1 MHSRAAIVGGLL
13 LSMIVQP
20 SLACDSAQRASP
32 QSITRF
38 YQSESFGR
46 LGVKGPGDHVYI
58 VNEYRC
64 YDFSFLRNKN
74 LSIYFNNAARNENA
88 EPTYVG
94 AVIVRTFS
102 KGSPQGGQYTGY
114 LYRNALTKQRST
126 SSWAHRPDLQDSERD
141 SRGAAAEFTI
151 LSDEYDPDEALTA
164 TSSAGLDHEMQLSTS
179 RAVERLRQW
188 HALVVTPDSGGFRVL
203 YNSARS
209 DGRWQIGLGS
219 SALAQGYL
227 IVRNYLIKY
236 QPSANPRPDA
246 FFKAGA
252 SDADCVYIRLV
263 APGDTL
269 SRFALR
275 RVQGSSDIIT
285 LKMKS
290 DAACF
295 AS

>member
-1 MHSRAAIVGGLL
+1 MHSRAAIGLL

-20 SLACDSAQRASP
+20 ALACDSAQKPSP
-32 QSITRF
+32 QSISRF

-74 LSIYFNNAARNENA
+74 LSIYFNNAARNDNA
-88 EPTYVG
+88 VPTYVG

-114 LYRNALTKQRST
+114 LYRNALTKQQST
-126 SSWAHRPDLQDSERD
+126 SKWAHRANLQDGERD
-141 SRGAAAEFTI
+141 PRGGAAEFVI
-151 LSDEYDPDEALTA
+151 LSDEYDSDEALTA

-179 RAVERLRQW
+179 QAVERLRQW

-203 YNSARS
+203 HDSARS
-209 DGRWQIGLGS
+209 DGRWQIGLQA

-236 QPSANPRPDA
+236 QPSANPKRDA
-246 FFKAGA
+246 FFRAGA

-269 SRFALR
+269 STFALR
-275 RVQGSSDIIT
+275 RVQGSSDVIT
-285 LKMKS
+285 LKMKA

>member
-1 MHSRAAIVGGLL
+1 LLFSCGFAVAKDYTSTVVGHYSDCLHTALARDNFAI
-13 LSMIVQP
+13 
-20 SLACDSAQRASP
+20 
-32 QSITRF
+32 
-38 YQSESFGR
+38 
-46 LGVKGPGDHVYI
+46 
-58 VNEYRC
+58 
-64 YDFSFLRNKN
+64 
-74 LSIYFNNAARNENA
+74 
-88 EPTYVG
+88 
-94 AVIVRTFS
+94 AV
-102 KGSPQGGQYTGY
+102 
-114 LYRNALTKQRST
+114 
-126 SSWAHRPDLQDSERD
+126 DDD
-141 SRGAAAEFTI
+141 
-151 LSDEYDPDEALTA
+151 
-164 TSSAGLDHEMQLSTS
+164 
-179 RAVERLRQW
+179 
-188 HALVVTPDSGGFRVL
+188 ALVVTPDSGGFRVL

>member
-1 MHSRAAIVGGLL
+1 MRSRAAIGAGLL
-13 LSMIVQP
+13 LSMTIQP
-20 SLACDSAQRASP
+20 SLACDSAQRPSP
-32 QSITRF
+32 QSILRF

-58 VNEYRC
+58 LNEYRC
-64 YDFSFLRNKN
+64 YDLSFLRNKN
-74 LSIYFNNAARNENA
+74 LSIYFNNAARNDHA
-88 EPTYVG
+88 APTYVG

-114 LYRNALTKQRST
+114 LYRNALTKHQGT
-126 SSWAHRPDLQDSERD
+126 SRWAHRANPQESERD
-141 SRGAAAEFTI
+141 PRGAASDFVI
-151 LSDEYDPDEALTA
+151 LNDEYDSEEALIA

-179 RAVERLRQW
+179 QAVERLRQW
-188 HALVVTPDSGGFRVL
+188 HALVVTPDSGGFRVVH
-203 YNSARS
+203 NSAQS
-209 DGRWQIGLGS
+209 DGRWQIGLRAS
-219 SALAQGYL
+219 DLAQGYL
-227 IVRNYLIKY
+227 IARNYLIKY
-236 QPSANPRPDA
+236 QASANPKRDA

-269 SRFALR
+269 STFALR